1 MDDGAINVRYRQL
14 RGLVIHYRMGRKRW
28 RDYQRGLGSPEW
40 FDPHVYSRSIIL
52 SSTVVPRT
60 IGQKFDGRCRWC
72 RLPVPPKKR
81 AWCGPGCVRAYA
93 MAQGLQKA
101 ADGRFLLSTRDACCA
116 GCGLAGKWSHEDR
129 WGSFNLEVDHIVALS
144 IAHERGER
152 ERLRAHLL
160 ENLQWLCGFCHKEK
174 TADDRRR
181 LANLKAGRAEDWV
194 DPRDTQLELGLMIEG
209 G

>member
-72 RLPVPPKKR
+72 RLPVPSEKE
-81 AWCGPGCVRAYA
+81 GVVRRGLC
-93 MAQGLQKA
+93 QGL
-101 ADGRFLLSTRDACCA
+101 RN
-116 GCGLAGKWSHEDR
+116 
-129 WGSFNLEVDHIVALS
+129 GSGVA
-144 IAHERGER
+144 
-152 ERLRAHLL
+152 
-160 ENLQWLCGFCHKEK
+160 ENG
-174 TADDRRR
+174 
-181 LANLKAGRAEDWV
+181 
-194 DPRDTQLELGLMIEG
+194 
-209 G
+209 